1 MTNEELKKEDKIA
14 LAEAY
19 RVYELLSGPEQER
32 VPRDFV
38 ETLLNYGDLTL
49 VKPLD
54 PNKNLEEQNL
64 SKRGMYLVMYMCTL
78 VE

>member
-1 MTNEELKKEDKIA
+1 MTYEQLKNEDKVA

-19 RVYELLSGPEQER
+19 RVYELLSGPEQEKI
-32 VPRDFV
+32 PEDFV
-38 ETLLNYGDLTL
+38 DALLYFGDLRM

-54 PNKNLEEQNL
+54 PNKPLEEQNL
-64 SKRGMYLVMYMCTL
+64 SKRGLYMVMYMCTL